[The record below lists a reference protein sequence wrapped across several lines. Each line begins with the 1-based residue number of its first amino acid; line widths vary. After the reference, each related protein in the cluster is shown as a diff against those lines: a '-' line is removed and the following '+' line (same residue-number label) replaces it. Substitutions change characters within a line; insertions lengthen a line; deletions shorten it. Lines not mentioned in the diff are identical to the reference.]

1 MLSKKGWKKSAYFI
15 KFFLKSAYYVD
26 KNYNI
31 LSLAVTSLEAFRV
44 VRGKVHSS
52 NFQFKF

>member
-1 MLSKKGWKKSAYFI
+1 MLSKKGWKKSAYLI

-26 KNYNI
+26 INYNI